1 MAILSAIILLGV
13 IIFVHE
19 LGHFLFAKLTG
30 VKVLK
35 FSLGFGPKLIGKTY
49 GDTEYLISAVPLG
62 GYVKMLGE
70 MPGDEMKEEE
80 KQFAFNNQA
89 VWKRFII
96 VFCGPLFNLLFAAVI
111 FFFTFLNG
119 IPVLVPEIGSVI
131 QGTPAGK
138 AGLIRGD
145 RIVEIDGVAIRQWDE
160 MTEVIHKNPGKH
172 LDVKI
177 KRDGATFPV
186 SITPEKTKVKDIFG
200 EEEEVGLIG
209 IKPSG
214 STLIRRENIG
224 SAFADSFDRTWEI
237 SKLTVVSIIKLIER
251 VIPMQTMGGPILIV
265 QMAGEQASRGFLNF
279 FIFMAII
286 NINLGVLNL
295 LPIPIL
301 DGGHLLFMGIEAVRG
316 KPLSEKTIAL
326 GQKIGLAFII
336 TLMAVV
342 FYNDIMRLLTGK
354 MFPQ

>member
-131 QGTPAGK
+131 QGTPAEK